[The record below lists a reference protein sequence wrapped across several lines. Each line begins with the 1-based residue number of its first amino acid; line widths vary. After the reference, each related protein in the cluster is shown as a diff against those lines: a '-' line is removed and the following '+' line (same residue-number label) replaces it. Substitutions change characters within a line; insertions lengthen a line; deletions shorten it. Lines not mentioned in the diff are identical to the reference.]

1 MRTVDVMIG
10 AQPALSRSAQQAASE
25 VRAVFSRLRRRL
37 RETYSD
43 DGLTPSQT
51 AVLIRLAKE
60 GPATTS
66 ELATAERVRP
76 QSMAATLAAM
86 DARGLLTRSADP
98 DDGRRVRIALSA
110 EGHAL
115 HADRRRAGEEWLARA
130 MQDHCGE
137 RERQTIIAAMALLDR
152 LIEA

>member
-1 MRTVDVMIG
+1 MIG

-76 QSMAATLAAM
+76 QSMATTLAAM
-86 DARGLLTRSADP
+86 DA
-98 DDGRRVRIALSA
+98 
-110 EGHAL
+110 
-115 HADRRRAGEEWLARA
+115 
-130 MQDHCGE
+130 HCGE

>member
-1 MRTVDVMIG
+1 VIG

-25 VRAVFSRLRRRL
+25 LRAVFSRLRRRL
-37 RETYSD
+37 RESYSD
-43 DGLTPSQT
+43 EGLTPSQT

-66 ELATAERVRP
+66 ELAAAERVRP
-76 QSMAATLAAM
+76 QSMATTLAAM
-86 DARGLLTRSADP
+86 DARGLLTRTADP

-110 EGHAL
+110 EGRAL
-115 HADRRRAGEEWLARA
+115 YADRRRASEEWLARA
-130 MQDHCGE
+130 LQDQCSE
-137 RERQTIIAAMALLDR
+137 RERQTILAAMALLDR

>member
-1 MRTVDVMIG
+1 MIG

-25 VRAVFSRLRRRL
+25 LRAVFSRLRRRL
-37 RETYSD
+37 RESYSD
-43 DGLTPSQT
+43 DWLTPSQT

-66 ELATAERVRP
+66 ELAAAERVRP
-76 QSMAATLAAM
+76 QSMATTLAAM

-110 EGHAL
+110 EGHTL
-115 HADRRRAGEEWLARA
+115 YADRRRASEEWLARA
-130 MQDHCGE
+130 LQDQCTE
-137 RERQTIIAAMALLDR
+137 RERQTVIAAMALLDR
-152 LIEA
+152 LIET